1 VRLADL
7 LLLLAA
13 YSQDATGDI
22 NGDGATNVEDLLLLL
37 AGYGS
42 DCTRDVGGGG
52 GGATCADGGCATS
65 ADVSIVVDNSHT
77 SYCNGVL
84 LGSASSWNT
93 PDTWTC
99 DAVTTLPQIVP
110 RASCSR

>member
-42 DCTRDVGGGG
+42 DCTRDVGGG